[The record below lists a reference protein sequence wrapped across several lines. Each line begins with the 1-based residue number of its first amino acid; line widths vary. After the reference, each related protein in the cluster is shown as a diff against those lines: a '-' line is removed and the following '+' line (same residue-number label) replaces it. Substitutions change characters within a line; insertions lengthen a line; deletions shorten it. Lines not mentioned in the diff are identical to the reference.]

1 MFISTHFFG
10 QFAYFS
16 LPIRPISH
24 NSPYIWTKFLTA
36 FSTPTKNENS
46 IECIPA
52 KQCNNVFGKSIYHKC
67 EAVSSFAS
75 HYATKL
81 NFLVFNATNQLHV
94 HHSPWTIRRLF
105 FPLFVFFRHFFIQR
119 CTISKK
125 PDLAAES
132 KATNCRVNDTINV
145 VFREVFALS
154 TQARHIFIKKAN
166 PIFKRIDAR
175 FSPAPP

>member
-1 MFISTHFFG
+1 MIEDWLLCFTLYHKTKLIAMFISTHFFG

-36 FSTPTKNENS
+36 FSAQTKNENS

-105 FPLFVFFRHFFIQR
+105 FPLFVFF
-119 CTISKK
+119 
-125 PDLAAES
+125 
-132 KATNCRVNDTINV
+132 AT
-145 VFREVFALS
+145 FLYKGAQS
-154 TQARHIFIKKAN
+154 QK
-166 PIFKRIDAR
+166 AR
-175 FSPAPP
+175 FSSRV